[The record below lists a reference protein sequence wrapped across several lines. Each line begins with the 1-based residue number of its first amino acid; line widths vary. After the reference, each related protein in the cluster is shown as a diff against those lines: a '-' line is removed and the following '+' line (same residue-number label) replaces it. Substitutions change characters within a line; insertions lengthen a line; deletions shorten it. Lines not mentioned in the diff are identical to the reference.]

1 MRAII
6 VIMEDEGDVLVM
18 SSENREGVQGWS
30 DVREVAG
37 QGAFKPG
44 VYYFIRSTELLIQAP

>member
-1 MRAII
+1 
-6 VIMEDEGDVLVM
+6 MEDEGDVLVM